1 MCNFNGEDNLTE
13 EYDVIINDA
22 QIIDGSGK
30 KAYKGSIGVKGDKI
44 ATLGEV
50 KGDAIKTV
58 EAKGL
63 YASPGWID
71 AHSHGDT
78 TLLFFPKAESYIMQG
93 VTSFVGGQ
101 CGGSAGPYKEYMG
114 LPGISAQYIDDLE
127 PHKYYP
133 KKSLFPKAQVNEIMD
148 RYFGWTID
156 WETLEG
162 WFKKVEEVGVS
173 MNAIPLV
180 GQGTVRYAVMGND
193 YKRHSTKEE
202 LEEMKRLIRQA
213 IDEGAV
219 GMSTGLDYDPGVQA
233 HMDEINECVSVLNDY
248 PDTVYAPHWRRTGR
262 RRQVKFGDTR
272 SNKVDG
278 LLESINTCR
287 VTGVKTNIAHLTPGW
302 RLVPEG
308 NEYLEKHNI
317 RATLKFF
324 DDALEEGL
332 DISFDSMPWFLRGGF
347 DIMPYLSS
355 ILNPWLK
362 ECGSREKFAEW
373 LKVPDYREEI
383 IEALQNG
390 KWYIRLAYNPNT
402 NPQWAENIWIS
413 KHKDKKLVGKNLS
426 QIAMERES
434 DKIHTWFDLI
444 CEDPDAM
451 GYAAGTADTGNFP
464 WRPYRALMFQH
475 KVGSLSLDQAVFNK
489 SYEMERP
496 PYRKPGINAF
506 GAFPGFINKMVKESK
521 VFTLEEAIYKMST
534 AAAVHHN
541 LKGLGTITPGSYADI
556 TMFDLD
562 KLKVTGTPVE
572 PRQHPKG
579 IEYVFVN
586 GKAVVDMGQHTGATP
601 GRIVKRT

>member
-1 MCNFNGEDNLTE
+1 MTE
-13 EYDVIINDA
+13 EYDVIIKDA

-50 KGDAIKTV
+50 KGDAVKTV
-58 EAKGL
+58 DAKGL

-93 VTSFVGGQ
+93 VTSFIGGQ
-101 CGGSAGPYKEYMG
+101 CGGSAGPFGDWMN

-133 KKSLFPKAQVNEIMD
+133 KNSLFPKEQVNEIMD
-148 RYFGWTID
+148 KYYGWTID
-156 WETLEG
+156 WDTLGG
-162 WFKKVEEVGVS
+162 WFKKVKKVGVS
-173 MNAIPLV
+173 MNAVPLV

-202 LEEMKRLIRQA
+202 LEEMKALVKQSL
-213 IDEGAV
+213 DEGAI
-219 GMSTGLDYDPGVQA
+219 GMSSGLDYDPGVQA
-233 HMDEINECVSVLNDY
+233 HMDEINECVSVLKDY
-248 PDTVYAPHWRRTGR
+248 PNAVYAPHWRRTGR

-272 SNKVDG
+272 SNKIDG

-287 VTGVKTNIAHLTPGW
+287 VTGVPTNIAHLTPGW
-302 RLVPEG
+302 RLTPEG
-308 NEYLEKHNI
+308 NDYLEEHNI
-317 RATLKFF
+317 RATLQFF
-324 DDALEEGL
+324 DEAIAEGMDL
-332 DISFDSMPWFLRGGF
+332 TFDSMPWFLRGGF
-347 DIMPYLSS
+347 DVMPYLSS
-355 ILNPWLK
+355 VLNPWLK

-373 LKVPDYREEI
+373 LKVTDYREEI
-383 IEALQNG
+383 IEALKNG

-413 KHKDKKLVGKNLS
+413 NHKDGSLVGKNLAM
-426 QIAMERES
+426 IAAERDA

-451 GYAAGTADTGNFP
+451 SYAAGTADTGNFP
-464 WRPYRALMFQH
+464 WKPYRALMFQH
-475 KVGSLSLDQAVFNK
+475 KVGSLSLDQSVFDTEYK
-489 SYEMERP
+489 MERP
-496 PYRKPGINAF
+496 PYRRPGRNAF
-506 GAFPGFINKMVKESK
+506 GAFPGFINKMVKEIK
-521 VFTLEEAIYKMST
+521 VFTIEEAIYKIST
-534 AAAVHHN
+534 AAAEHHN

-556 TMFDLD
+556 TVFDYD
-562 KLKVTGTPVE
+562 KLEVVGTPVE
-572 PRQHPKG
+572 PSQHPNG

-586 GKAVVDMGQHTGATP
+586 GEAVVERGKHTGATS
-601 GRIVKRT
+601 GRIVKRV

>member
-1 MCNFNGEDNLTE
+1 MTE
-13 EYDVIINDA
+13 EYDVIIKDA

-44 ATLGEV
+44 AALGEV
-50 KGDAIKTV
+50 KGDAVKTV
-58 EAKGL
+58 DAKGL

-71 AHSHGDT
+71 AHSHGDS

-101 CGGSAGPYKEYMG
+101 CGGSAGPYSEWMN
-114 LPGISAQYIDDLE
+114 LPGIAAQYIDDLE

-133 KKSLFPKAQVNEIMD
+133 KNSLFPKEQVNEIMD
-148 RYFGWTID
+148 KYFGWTID
-156 WETLEG
+156 WDTLGG
-162 WFKKVEEVGVS
+162 WFKKVAEVGVS
-173 MNAIPLV
+173 MNAVPLV

-202 LEEMKRLIRQA
+202 LDEMKVLIRHA
-213 IDEGAV
+213 LDEGAI
-219 GMSTGLDYDPGVQA
+219 GMSSGLDYDPGVQA
-233 HMDEINECVSVLNDY
+233 HMDEINECVAVLKDY
-248 PDTVYAPHWRRTGR
+248 PNAVYAPHWRRTGR

-278 LLESINTCR
+278 ILESINTCK
-287 VTGVKTNIAHLTPGW
+287 VTGVPTNLAHLTPGW

-308 NEYLEKHNI
+308 NEYLEEHNI
-317 RATLKFF
+317 RATLQFI
-324 DDALEEGL
+324 DETLEEGHK
-332 DISFDSMPWFLRGGF
+332 ISFDSMPWFLRGGF
-347 DIMPYLSS
+347 DVMPYLCS

-383 IEALQNG
+383 IDALKNG

-413 KHKDKKLVGKNLS
+413 RHKDESLVGKNLAM
-426 QIAMERES
+426 IAAEREA
-434 DKIHTWFDLI
+434 DKIHTWFNLI
-444 CEDPDAM
+444 CEDPDSM

-464 WRPYRALMFQH
+464 WKPYRALMFQH
-475 KVGSLSLDQAVFNK
+475 KVGSLSLDQSVFDTK
-489 SYEMERP
+489 YEMERP
-496 PYRKPGINAF
+496 PYRRPGMNAF
-506 GAFPGFINKMVKESK
+506 SAFPGFINKMVKDIK
-521 VFTLEEAIYKMST
+521 VFTLEEAIYKIST
-534 AAAVHHN
+534 AAAEHHN
-541 LKGLGTITPGSYADI
+541 LEGLGTITPGSYADI
-556 TMFDLD
+556 TVFDFD
-562 KLKVTGTPVE
+562 KLEIVGSPVE

-586 GKAVVDMGQHTGATP
+586 GEDVVEKGKHTVATP
-601 GRIVKRT
+601 GRIVKRV